1 MSEEQREI
9 MENVRYRMGAE
20 GFDYCFRNY
29 SNWEDVEDEEF
40 HKLRLEYIKSAER
53 LEKYVEDKLDF

>member
-9 MENVRYRMGAE
+9 MENVRYRMEAE
-20 GFDYCFRNY
+20 GFDYCFRGY